1 MAREHQTIAGRMKR
15 PPTFELRQFAWES
28 PYRLLVSGTFDGLR
42 DLPRDATAVLIVR
55 AGGSVHRLPAVPDT
69 VDRPPGNGRIWQA
82 QFAWQD
88 PPVGFRAAELQLGD
102 LVVDLPEP
110 GARRRRERARRLP
123 VRSAEV
129 RGDEPE
135 LDATQIADD
144 PRTAEDV
151 DRDDAVPARGGA
163 TVASH
168 VELLAAQ
175 EEVREVRTQLQQV
188 QAELG
193 RARDDLEAERERRAG
208 DAERF
213 RDGLAN
219 VRTLAERA
227 LSDEQAVVNRLV
239 GELREA
245 EAALETKDDA
255 VQAVRIQLEA
265 ANADRTEAEAALE
278 SKDEAIRA
286 VRIQLEAANA
296 DRAEAE
302 AALEP
307 KDEAIQALRAQLE
320 AANADR
326 AEAEAALESKDET
339 IQVVRMQLEAATV
352 DRTRAEAELEK
363 KDEAIQA
370 LRAQLEAAGAAVAE
384 AETRAQTET
393 EALRKEVAEL
403 RSRGEEN
410 EDLRAQLET
419 ARGAFADARGDAER
433 LLERLTTIRDGHGA

>member
-1 MAREHQTIAGRMKR
+1 MARENQTIAGRMKR
-15 PPTFELRQFAWES
+15 PPTFELRQFAWET

-42 DLPRDATAVLIVR
+42 DLPSDTTAVLIVK

-69 VDRPPGNGRIWQA
+69 VDGPPGNGRIWHA

-110 GARRRRERARRLP
+110 GVRRRRERPRRLP

-129 RGDEPE
+129 RGAEPE
-135 LDATQIADD
+135 RDTTQTVDD
-144 PRTAEDV
+144 PRTVEDGA
-151 DRDDAVPARGGA
+151 RDDAVPAMGGA
-163 TVASH
+163 SVASH
-168 VELLAAQ
+168 VDLLAAQ
-175 EEVREVRTQLQQV
+175 EEVREVRTQLEQV

-193 RARDDLEAERERRAG
+193 RARDDLQAERERRAG

-219 VRTLAERA
+219 VRNLAERA

-245 EAALETKDDA
+245 EAALETKDEA
-255 VQAVRIQLEA
+255 VA
-265 ANADRTEAEAALE
+265 
-278 SKDEAIRA
+278 A

-302 AALEP
+302 AALET
-307 KDEAIQALRAQLE
+307 KDEAIEAARTQLE
-320 AANADR
+320 AADADR
-326 AEAEAALESKDET
+326 AEAEAALETKDET
-339 IQVVRMQLEAATV
+339 IQVVRMQLEAANA
-352 DRTRAEAELEK
+352 DRARAEAELEK
-363 KDEAIQA
+363 KDQAIQA
-370 LRAQLEAAGAAVAE
+370 LRAQLEAAGAALAE
-384 AETRAQTET
+384 AETAQTEAD
-393 EALRKEVAEL
+393 ALRKEVAEL

-410 EDLRAQLET
+410 EHLRSQLE
-419 ARGAFADARGDAER
+419 AAQGAFADARSDAER
-433 LLERLTTIRDGHGA
+433 LLGRLTSIRDERGA